1 MYLTLF
7 LIHVISPLQ
16 DLTLYAAASTPGPAL
31 NEGVQRKMTAHLSDC
46 RATGMDS
53 VPIVVE
59 TLGGLSEDAIFTVWQ
74 LGMPTLDVLAQTIPL
89 PVLVSFFTT

>member
-16 DLTLYAAASTPGPAL
+16 DLTLYAAASTPGHAL
-31 NEGVQRKMTAHLSDC
+31 NVGMQRKLTAHLSDC
-46 RATGMDS
+46 RAAGMDF

-59 TLGGLSEDAIFTVWQ
+59 TLGV
-74 LGMPTLDVLAQTIPL
+74 
-89 PVLVSFFTT
+89 PV